1 MKFYTGIGSR
11 NTPCHIQEMIVKIA
25 YKLAGMGYTLRSGA
39 AQGADSA
46 FERGASHWFEDNGE
60 SYPAPASLMQIYIPW
75 DSFVSVPE
83 DYKDC
88 YKSLARQSTKHQAE
102 QIASEI
108 HPAWER
114 CSRGAKALHSRNVYQ
129 ILGVNLNTPSSFLI
143 AYAEPTKDGGVK
155 GGTATAWNLAKKY
168 NIPCFNLYVKE
179 DRDRLEKWLEE
190 NGDE

>member
-1 MKFYTGIGSR
+1 MNKYYTGIGSR
-11 NTPCHIQEMIVKIA
+11 NTPESIQEIIVNIA
-25 YKLAGMGYTLRSGA
+25 YKLAGIGYTLRSGA

-46 FERGASHWFEDNGE
+46 FEKGASSWFEDNGE
-60 SYPAPASLMQIYIPW
+60 CYPAPASLMQIYIPW
-75 DSFVSVPE
+75 DNFIFVPE

-88 YKSLARQSTKHQAE
+88 YKSLAQQSTKYQAH

-129 ILGVNLNTPSSFLI
+129 VLGVNLKTPSSFLI
-143 AYAEPTKDGGVK
+143 AYAEPTKDGSVK
-155 GGTATAWNLAKKY
+155 GGSATAWNLAKKY

-179 DRDRLEKWLEE
+179 DRERLEKFINE
-190 NGDE
+190 